1 MITIR
6 RQTFAMTGFN
16 EQVALMPNRKTPEAE
31 ISRRLKSFY
40 ESVQEEQIPD
50 KFLDLLEQLDA
61 AEEVS
66 ARTGQGVREKNHD

>member
-1 MITIR
+1 
-6 RQTFAMTGFN
+6 MTGFS

-40 ESVQEEQIPD
+40 ESVQEEKIPD

-61 AEEVS
+61 AEEAS
-66 ARTGQGVREKNHD
+66 AGKGQGARENKHD